1 MENQKKKDPRKIL
14 LVLPLLLMPFLA
26 LAFYALGWGQGSPSG
41 PAPRKEISTSLPNAT
56 FKKEVPRDKMDI
68 YQLGAKDSASKG
80 SLDQISERL
89 GFRPTEKDPADQINE
104 KLELLGKQI
113 SSTDNSGPVK
123 PVRREIRVPG
133 MKSDV
138 DRLESLMSNMQ
149 SSKGEDAEMKQ
160 LSGMLEKVLDIQH
173 PERVR
178 DAYIRQVNDSPD
190 SLFAAIPAV
199 INRKQ
204 TVSQGS
210 ALELRLTDSLVI
222 NGIYLSKGQLLFGI
236 CNLTNQRLLLDIKT
250 IRTGNRI
257 IPVDL
262 SVYGLDGIRGISAP
276 DAVVG
281 QAISGGADDAVRS
294 LQFMTM
300 DQSMGAQ
307 VAGAGIDAA
316 KSLFSKKV
324 KRVKIKFKPGYSVLL
339 RNNQPVKKY

>member
-26 LAFYALGWGQGSPSG
+26 LAFYALGGGKGSPTELV
-41 PAPRKEISTSLPNAT
+41 PKKEISTSLPDAT
-56 FKKEVPRDKMDI
+56 FKKEVQRDKMDI
-68 YQLGAKDSASKG
+68 YQLGAKDSAARG
-80 SLDQISERL
+80 SLDQISDRL
-89 GFRPTEKDPADQINE
+89 GFRPAAKDPADQINE
-104 KLELLGKQI
+104 KLEELNKQI
-113 SSTDNSGPVK
+113 SSTDNSSPVK
-123 PVRREIRVPG
+123 PIKREIRVPG

-138 DRLESLMSNMQ
+138 DRLEQLMSGMQ

-160 LSGMLEKVLDIQH
+160 LSGMLEKVMDIQH

-178 DAYIRQVNDSPD
+178 DAYIRQVNDAPD

-199 INRKQ
+199 ITRNQ
-204 TVSQGS
+204 TISQGS
-210 ALELRLTDSLVI
+210 ALELRLTDSLLV
-222 NGIYLSKGQLLFGI
+222 NGIRLPKGQLLFGI

-294 LQFMTM
+294 LQFMTI

-316 KSLFSKKV
+316 KSLFSKK
-324 KRVKIKFKPGYSVLL
+324 
-339 RNNQPVKKY
+339 